1 MGDAKLQKVILGP
14 DWIDMSFG
22 EPKVVTQAL
31 FKQLNCVGTSFKMP
45 VMHDL
50 LKWEYPPASGKPDL
64 VKLLEDKHGAR
75 VVVTSG
81 GKQAL
86 DSALRALY
94 ICGGRHIY
102 YDVPYYP
109 ANPGFI
115 KSAGLLGVEESQ
127 ADCFLITSPNNPDGK
142 NYTNVELL
150 NFASM
155 KPTIH
160 DAAYYTD
167 IYLPDGQIP
176 IDIGDMQVFSIS
188 KMYGLSGLRVGYVV
202 VHNNIYY
209 DHVRNYI
216 ETSTA
221 GVSTAS
227 QDIVR
232 NVEMFFKQN
241 PAALTAFQREARS
254 AIALSRSALNNLD
267 PEVLELVESDANSM
281 FAWFKA
287 GPLLDAKSAKVYVL
301 DGNLFGKPGMI
312 RMNIALPFDLV
323 KEAVERLNANKLIK

>member
-1 MGDAKLQKVILGP
+1 MSDSKLQKVILGP

-22 EPKVVTQAL
+22 EPKVVANAL
-31 FKQLNCVGTSFKMP
+31 FKQLNCVGTSFNMPKMQ
-45 VMHDL
+45 DL
-50 LKWEYPPASGKPDL
+50 RNWEYPPASGKPDL
-64 VKLLEDKHGAR
+64 VKLLEDRHGAR

-115 KSAGLLGVEESQ
+115 KSAGLLGVEKSQ

-202 VHNNIYY
+202 VHNEKYY
-209 DHVRNYI
+209 NHIRDHI
-216 ETSTA
+216 ETTTA
-221 GVSTAS
+221 GVSVVS

-232 NVEMFFKQN
+232 NVESFFKER
-241 PAALTAFQREARS
+241 PDALVQFQQESRKAIADARS
-254 AIALSRSALNNLD
+254 ALSALD
-267 PEVLELVESDANSM
+267 PDVLQLVNSDANSM

-287 GPLLDAKSAKVYVL
+287 GPLLDNKSAKVHIL
-301 DGNLFGKPGMI
+301 DGSIFGQPGMM
-312 RMNIALPFDLV
+312 RMNIALPVSVVQD
-323 KEAVERLNANKLIK
+323 AVRRLNTNKLKA